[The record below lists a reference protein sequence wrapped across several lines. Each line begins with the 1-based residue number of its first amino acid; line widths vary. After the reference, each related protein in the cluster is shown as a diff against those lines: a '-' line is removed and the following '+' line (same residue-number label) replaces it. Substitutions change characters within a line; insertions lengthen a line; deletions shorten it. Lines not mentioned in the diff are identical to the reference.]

1 MKKQFNSI
9 ALLAVVSASLFV
21 SCSKDTDLYD
31 SNLAQKEYEQKWV
44 ERFGEVAADQDWNLA
59 TQVTATMSIT
69 EDALA
74 KYNLQLFTANP
85 LYDEDALLIAD
96 YEVETDA
103 NGYATVTFKCD
114 VAKSATQLYAVR
126 KDSHNRR
133 LVKLADISN
142 GTIDVSFG
150 GSSTKAGTRI
160 GVENINLPVTACPYS
175 VNDINKMLADANTVE
190 ATTSTISHNQKSHF
204 CDIVY
209 ASSTF
214 TAKITSDS
222 ELSTWTNISGYAPV
236 ENQWKDSLPEVGKIK
251 LIIANNAYVKVAAS
265 NYKLVGMDIIV
276 TDSATLDVTD
286 CTQPYYMGTNSRI
299 IIMPGGKLVDNKTD
313 RSIYSYSLDMQ
324 GTLLYNAGTIDMP
337 VINVNNGNGESYV
350 YNAPTGVINVTNF
363 IFSNSSTELTNW
375 GHFNATNVY
384 GNPSDKYGQG
394 TINNGC
400 NMVVTNEL
408 RIASLNQDANTSIEC
423 NKLLL
428 SGDCS
433 LRENTIVRAKDL
445 YINNVTIKYV
455 GKEGKHAL
463 VSTDNVYYVNFK
475 ENLDACQNGTYQPFT
490 GTWYLE
496 VNTYNGESTESSTR
510 AKDLIE
516 AATKYISGYGKV
528 GEINYSIP
536 AGDCTGSGN
545 TPTDKGGGG
554 NENANYWII
563 ACEDLGSTDDYDFND
578 VVVKI
583 AYVSGSNEVEITPLA
598 AGGTLKSEIYFKDKD
613 GNENRIG
620 EIHELFGG
628 TQGEDGLYSVV
639 NANGSGKIF
648 DKSNAQTAQSVNYGV
663 TEGFS
668 ISNTS
673 GVENMGGFFIK
684 VTENAATGGG
694 VAKTISAPDKKG
706 IVPQMFCVDSN
717 WSWPT
722 EGTDIEDAYPGF
734 KTWTGDT
741 NYTQWTTQ
749 TAE

>member
-150 GSSTKAGTRI
+150 GASTKAGTRASLKSADMNETK
-160 GVENINLPVTACPYS
+160 VECSYTQSEVTS
-175 VNDINKMLADANTVE
+175 MVNASTTTDIKDAKVRHQTYTSDFTTFADAAMVSSTSTVKVTKGMTLTTYFE
-190 ATTSTISHNQKSHF
+190 CAGGYTTSNDTWN
-204 CDIVY
+204 
-209 ASSTF
+209 SS
-214 TAKITSDS
+214 
-222 ELSTWTNISGYAPV
+222 APSIG
-236 ENQWKDSLPEVGKIK
+236 QIK
-251 LIIANNAYVKVAAS
+251 LIITNNSTVSLGTNNNKISY
-265 NYKLVGMDIIV
+265 MDIIV
-276 TDSATLDVTD
+276 DGGATLDISSLTSPL
-286 CTQPYYMGTNSRI
+286 QLLAGARI
-299 IIMPGGKLVDNKTD
+299 IIMPGGNFIDNTKT
-313 RSIYSYSLDMQ
+313 RAYSVDMQ
-324 GTLLYNAGTIDMP
+324 GELFYNAGTMNVDNIK
-337 VINVNNGNGESYV
+337 INAGLV
-350 YNAPTGVINVTNF
+350 YNEGVINAADITMEQT
-363 IFSNSSTELTNW
+363 STTLTNW
-375 GHFNATNVY
+375 GKIYCNSVYNKGENGTHQAGLGTVNNNCYLNVKE
-384 GNPSDKYGQG
+384 DF
-394 TINNGC
+394 C
-400 NMVVTNEL
+400 AAV
-408 RIASLNQDANTSIEC
+408 LNQAANTAIEAEIIQI
-423 NKLLL
+423 N
-428 SGDCS
+428 GTWTV
-433 LRENTIVRAKDL
+433 RENSILRADDGRFAGDGNGKAF
-445 YINNVTIKYV
+445 IKYC
-455 GKEGKHAL
+455 GANGEKAL
-463 VSTDNVYYVNFK
+463 VSFKAITHINEAEISDNI
-475 ENLDACQNGTYQPFT
+475 
-490 GTWYLE
+490 YLE
-496 VNTYNGESTESSTR
+496 TNTEIKT
-510 AKDLIE
+510 
-516 AATKYISGYGKV
+516 ATQDGRTYTGGSNHNFLEKAYTAV
-528 GEINYSIP
+528 GGANITIP

-598 AGGTLKSEIYFKDKD
+598 AGGTLKSEIYFRDKN
-613 GNENRIG
+613 GKENRIG
-620 EIHELFGG
+620 EIHQLFGG

-673 GVENMGGFFIK
+673 GEENMGGFFIK

-722 EGTDIEDAYPGF
+722 EGTSIEDAYPGF

-749 TAE
+749 AAE